1 MKIYVVTSGI
11 YSDYCIQRVFLN
23 KEKAEEYR
31 LWLRNAN
38 EVEEYDTS
46 DDVLIEKKYHVYVEL
61 KWYPD
66 KSEKINVSAFKDT
79 ESNSNYQRYTDYY
92 DWEQI
97 SISRIINAE
106 NYDEQYWKDKITK
119 VAYDLKAYVEYL
131 KTEEFSYKQIRD
143 EILYNYNKN
152 Y

>member
-1 MKIYVVTSGI
+1 MKIYVVTSGT
-11 YSDYCIQRVFLN
+11 YSDYCIRRVFLN

-31 LWLRNAN
+31 LWLRDAN

-46 DDVLIEKKYHVYVEL
+46 DDILIEKKYHVYVEL
-61 KWYPD
+61 RWYPD
-66 KSEKINVSAFKDT
+66 KSEKINASAFKDT
-79 ESNSNYQRYTDYY
+79 ESNSNYQIYTDYN

-119 VAYDLKAYVEYL
+119 VAYDLRADVEYL
-131 KTEEFSYKQIRD
+131 KTEGLSYKQIRD
-143 EILYNYNKN
+143 EIYNYNKN

>member
-1 MKIYVVTSGI
+1 MKIYVVTSGT

-31 LWLRNAN
+31 LWLRDAN

-61 KWYPD
+61 RWYPD

-79 ESNSNYQRYTDYY
+79 ESNSNYQIYTDYNS
-92 DWEQI
+92 WEQI
-97 SISRIINAE
+97 SISRIVNAE

-119 VAYDLKAYVEYL
+119 IAYDLRADVEYL
-131 KTEEFSYKQIRD
+131 KAEGFSYKQIRD
-143 EILYNYNKN
+143 EIYNYNKN

>member
-23 KEKAEEYR
+23 REKAEEYR
-31 LWLRNAN
+31 LWLRDAN

-46 DDVLIEKKYHVYVEL
+46 DDVPIEKKYHIYVEL

-79 ESNSNYQRYTDYY
+79 ESNSNYQIYADYN

-97 SISRIINAE
+97 SISRIVNAE

-119 VAYDLKAYVEYL
+119 VAYDLRADVEYL
-131 KTEEFSYKQIRD
+131 KTEGLSYKQIRD
-143 EILYNYNKN
+143 EIYNYNKN

>member
-31 LWLRNAN
+31 LWLRDAN

-46 DDVLIEKKYHVYVEL
+46 DDILIEKKYHVYVEL
-61 KWYPD
+61 RWYPD